1 MPIIIPANSAAGG
14 GGYEVTNSARFNP
27 ASNDRLTR
35 TPSSDGSRV
44 KWTWS
49 CWAKR
54 GTDNQDLYLFGA
66 YQNSSYNT
74 FLKFASGGEIRF
86 ADVYGGSEQARINT
100 LAKFRDPSAW
110 YHIVVVYDK
119 DNSTSTDRL
128 IMYVNG
134 VRITEFD
141 GSTMS
146 SQSTTFNTANI
157 QVQIG
162 ALNGDGDMNGYMSE
176 ICFVNNQA
184 LAPTSFGEF
193 DEDSGIWKP
202 IESVADLTFGTNGFY
217 MDFKDSSELGNDAAG
232 SNNYAEVNMTALN
245 QTTDTCTNNFATL
258 NPIDNGYGSITFT
271 EGNLK
276 GDGASSGWQPARGTI
291 GLSSGKWYWEVNMS
305 GSGQIGVSNTILD
318 MDNDNSQD
326 LAGVTV
332 FYNAGGGYI
341 RTDGSQV
348 GGTVGTGDMNTVFG
362 YALDMDNKK
371 LSLYKTNSI
380 IVTNTALSTSITD
393 FALPFFCVNGGGQYR
408 VNFGNPSVALDNAGV
423 ADGNGY
429 GSFEYAPPTGYLA
442 ICTKNLSETD
452 S

>member
-14 GGYEVTNSARFNP
+14 GGYQVTNSARFNP

-305 GSGQIGVSNTILD
+305 GSGQIGVSNTTLD

-326 LAGVTV
+326 LVGVTV

-442 ICTKNLSETD
+442 ICTKNLSEVL